1 MDSVVEV
8 FKLCVR
14 AIRAEVFVKRESST
28 DKEFP
33 FQNWFKERLEALE
46 ELGVHYQ
53 SSGRNEYPDFTL
65 VEYEAGFELK
75 GLEYPGRETTYDCNS
90 QVPRGEHNGRQ
101 MYYVFGRYPKEP
113 DGNKYPVV
121 DFVICHGS
129 FLNADNKYE
138 HKNKNIPGF
147 GSYGDLRIR
156 DRKMYLAPTPYALVE
171 GTEHKR
177 TLILPATHKVG
188 EGLVECGTLV
198 RREAE
203 WVVVAY
209 GFDLRGNTLNTTR
222 VKNPHV
228 GREHEFKAYRTSE
241 EPSSPRVTMSA
252 EQAALSLSGE
262 VDQQELVDRAKAMV
276 ESGEFGTA
284 EEALGLFG
292 ILFADCLEA
301 GEGEVGPGTISRLAG
316 HHGVPSMNLG
326 FRLAEHVD
334 PYYERVTRWRGE

>member
-1 MDSVVEV
+1 MATS
-8 FKLCVR
+8 
-14 AIRAEVFVKRESST
+14 I
-28 DKEFP
+28 
-33 FQNWFKERLEALE
+33 
-46 ELGVHYQ
+46 
-53 SSGRNEYPDFTL
+53 
-65 VEYEAGFELK
+65 
-75 GLEYPGRETTYDCNS
+75 
-90 QVPRGEHNGRQ
+90 
-101 MYYVFGRYPKEP
+101 
-113 DGNKYPVV
+113 PVV

-228 GREHEFKAYRTSE
+228 GREHEFKAYRHFRGAIKSAGYDE
-241 EPSSPRVTMSA
+241 RGAGGPEPQRRGGPT
-252 EQAALSLSGE
+252 
-262 VDQQELVDRAKAMV
+262 RA
-276 ESGEFGTA
+276 GG
-284 EEALGLFG
+284 
-292 ILFADCLEA
+292 
-301 GEGEVGPGTISRLAG
+301 
-316 HHGVPSMNLG
+316 
-326 FRLAEHVD
+326 
-334 PYYERVTRWRGE
+334 